1 MTTDKGNIKYGLAP
15 SVEKKAHDDRVY
27 TISAAAYILSIL
39 RKEDEF
45 GGKQNAMDFSKLYGA
60 SSKTLNK
67 INNQKRRSP
76 FAGGSNPFRRR

>member
-1 MTTDKGNIKYGLAP
+1 MRGG
-15 SVEKKAHDDRVY
+15 VECKDTLGRTLPYNKSDCG
-27 TISAAAYILSIL
+27 SAAAYILSLL

-45 GGKQNAMDFSKLYGA
+45 GGKQNVMDFSKIYGA
-60 SSKTLNK
+60 SAKTLNN

>member
-1 MTTDKGNIKYGLAP
+1 MRNK
-15 SVEKKAHDDRVY
+15 VECKDTLGSTVLYNKNDCL
-27 TISAAAYILSIL
+27 AAASFILSNL

-45 GGKQNAMDFSKLYGA
+45 GGKQNVMDFSKLYGA
-60 SSKTLNK
+60 SAKTLNK

>member
-1 MTTDKGNIKYGLAP
+1 MRGG
-15 SVEKKAHDDRVY
+15 VECKDTLGRTLPYNENDCG
-27 TISAAAYILSIL
+27 SAAAYILSLL

-45 GGKQNAMDFSKLYGA
+45 GGKQNVMDFSKLYGA
-60 SSKTLNK
+60 SAKTLNK

>member
-1 MTTDKGNIKYGLAP
+1 MRGG
-15 SVEKKAHDDRVY
+15 VECKDTLGRTLPYNKKNDC
-27 TISAAAYILSIL
+27 AAASGYILSLL

-45 GGKQNAMDFSKLYGA
+45 GGKQNVMDFSKLYGA
-60 SSKTLNK
+60 SAKTLNK

>member
-1 MTTDKGNIKYGLAP
+1 MRGG
-15 SVEKKAHDDRVY
+15 VECKDTLGRTLPYNKKNDCAA
-27 TISAAAYILSIL
+27 AAAYILSLL

-45 GGKQNAMDFSKLYGA
+45 GGKQNVMDFSKLYGA
-60 SSKTLNK
+60 SAKTLNK

>member
-1 MTTDKGNIKYGLAP
+1 MRGE
-15 SVEKKAHDDRVY
+15 VECKDTLGRTLLYNKNDC
-27 TISAAAYILSIL
+27 SAAAGYILSLL

-45 GGKQNAMDFSKLYGA
+45 GGKQNVMDFSKLYGA
-60 SSKTLNK
+60 SAKTLNK

>member
-1 MTTDKGNIKYGLAP
+1 MRGR
-15 SVEKKAHDDRVY
+15 VECKDALGRTLPYNKNDCG
-27 TISAAAYILSIL
+27 SAAAYILSLL

-45 GGKQNAMDFSKLYGA
+45 GGKQNVMDFSKLYGA
-60 SSKTLNK
+60 SAKTLNK

>member
-1 MTTDKGNIKYGLAP
+1 MRGG
-15 SVEKKAHDDRVY
+15 VECKDTLGRTLPYNKNDCG
-27 TISAAAYILSIL
+27 SAAAYILSLL

-45 GGKQNAMDFSKLYGA
+45 GGKQNVMDFSKIYGA
-60 SSKTLNK
+60 SAKTLNK